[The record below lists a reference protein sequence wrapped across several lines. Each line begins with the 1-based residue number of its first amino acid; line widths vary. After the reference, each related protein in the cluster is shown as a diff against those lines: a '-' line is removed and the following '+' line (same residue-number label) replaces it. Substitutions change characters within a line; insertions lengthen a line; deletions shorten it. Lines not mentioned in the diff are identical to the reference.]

1 MVDWTW
7 MLGAFVFILGPLLFL
22 HELGHYWAAKRFG
35 VPVEE
40 FGFGLGPKL
49 VTLFTR
55 NGTEYTIRAI
65 PFAAFVRMAGEE
77 EIGPEEGLM
86 TAPRKTRFGVAAAGP
101 FMNIVAA
108 LFLIWVA
115 YLFGPPSFTRVAVSH
130 VGLGTPAETAGLLV
144 GDLILKADDVVIEDF
159 DDLAGYTQKHLGEPV
174 TLLIERDELEKT
186 VLLTPR
192 REGEY
197 DAATEGPMGIGMG
210 MVETGPPSPQGV
222 LKAANSA
229 IKDFAG
235 VIEGYIQFPR
245 MLARAFEAREE
256 SIETGIPVSP
266 EEDLRNFRP
275 IGIYGILQL
284 ISHTLR
290 TGVSGGYWIFIFRM
304 AGFFS
309 LVLGLSNLLPLPAL
323 DGGRMLF
330 VILDWVSETIFRRKI
345 NPEKEVF
352 VHAIGLMV
360 LLLLMFVITWQD
372 IFNPIP
378 LLQTVTPTPLP

>member
-1 MVDWTW
+1 MFVW

-22 HELGHYWAAKRFG
+22 HELGHYWAAKRLG

-49 VTLFTR
+49 ITLFTR

-86 TAPRKTRFGVAAAGP
+86 TAPRGTRFGVAAAGP
-101 FMNIVAA
+101 VMNIVAS
-108 LFLIWVA
+108 LFLIWGA
-115 YLFGPPSFTRVAVSH
+115 YLFGPPAYTRVAVTH
-130 VGLGTPAETAGLLV
+130 VVPGAPADTAGLRI
-144 GDLILKADDVVIEDF
+144 GDLVLQADDVVIEDF
-159 DDLAGYTQKHLGEPV
+159 EDLAGYTQSHLGESV
-174 TLLIERDELEKT
+174 TLLIERDGEEKT
-186 VLLTPR
+186 VQLIPR

-197 DAATEGPMGIGMG
+197 DPDTEGPMGIGMG
-210 MVETGPPSPQGV
+210 MVETGPPVPQGV
-222 LKAANSA
+222 LEAGSSA

-235 VIEGYIQFPR
+235 VIEGYVNFPR
-245 MLARAFEAREE
+245 MLVRALEAREE

-275 IGIYGILQL
+275 IGIFGILQL
-284 ISHTLR
+284 ISYPLEIGIT
-290 TGVSGGYWIFIFRM
+290 GGYWIYIFRM

-323 DGGRMLF
+323 DGGRILF
-330 VILDWVSETIFRRKI
+330 VIIDWISETIFRRKI
-345 NPEKEVF
+345 NPEKEIII
-352 VHAIGLMV
+352 HAVGLIV

-378 LLQTVTPTPLP
+378 LLQTPTPTPLP

>member
-1 MVDWTW
+1 MIGW
-7 MLGAFVFILGPLLFL
+7 MIGAFVFILGPLLFL
-22 HELGHYWAAKRFG
+22 HELGHYWAAKRLG

-55 NGTEYTIRAI
+55 GGTEYTIRAI

-77 EIGPEEGLM
+77 EVGPEGGLM

-108 LFLIWVA
+108 LVLLWIA
-115 YLFGPPSFTRVAVSH
+115 YLFGPPAFTRVAITH
-130 VGLGTPAETAGLLV
+130 VVPGAPAEHAGLEV
-144 GDLILKADDVVIEDF
+144 GDLVLQADDIVIESF
-159 DDLAGYTQKHLGEPV
+159 GDLAGHTQDNLGKPI
-174 TLLIERDELEKT
+174 TLLIERDEQEMSLQ
-186 VLLTPR
+186 LTPR
-192 REGEY
+192 GEGKY
-197 DAATEGPMGIGMG
+197 DPETEGPMGIGMG
-210 MVETGPPSPQGV
+210 MIDTGPPAPQGIFQ
-222 LKAANSA
+222 AGRSA
-229 IKDFAG
+229 TKDFAG
-235 VIEGYIQFPR
+235 VIDGYINFPR
-245 MLARAFEAREE
+245 MLARAFEARAE
-256 SIETGIPVSP
+256 SIETGAPVAP

-284 ISHTLR
+284 ISVTLE
-290 TGVSGGYWIFIFRM
+290 TGLLEGYWIYIFRM

-323 DGGRMLF
+323 DGGRILF
-330 VILDWVSETIFRRKI
+330 VILDWVSEMIFRRKI
-345 NPEKEVF
+345 NPEKEVL
-352 VHAIGLMV
+352 VHAVGLVV